1 MDSYTDLVT
10 KVNQQTTRIFEIYKH
25 TGFPRDKI
33 IVIPRNAK
41 YGKDNVL
48 DYAASTVTYI
58 VQQLKQK
65 SWDCKIIFDLPDEG
79 FATIPLKLFDIVTRQ
94 LILDYNISPK
104 NIIYITGAAAV
115 PSSTIEY
122 NKLCIKM
129 NYFPISVYYT
139 NGLEINQRTQGGE
152 FRDTFHS
159 REPNRKKKFLCYN
172 RNPRPHRV
180 ALLAQLLKRDLVKHG
195 YLSFNADAHSVK
207 GSFNQ
212 VKRIFPNLINDTT
225 LNIRPMLN
233 DLPIN
238 LSLVENHPSMFYPS
252 DTDIMMY
259 KSSLF
264 SIVTETLFENNT
276 NYQNEDDSEVA
287 HCYPIPMFS
296 EKTWKTIRGKH
307 PFILAT
313 VPHSLR
319 AFRELG
325 YRTFHPYIDETYDTI
340 ENEEE
345 RLLAIVN
352 EVDRLCNMS
361 DNDTREW
368 LYKVHEITDHNFQKL
383 SEATMYIKE
392 VW

>member
-10 KVNQQTTRIFEIYKH
+10 KVNQQTNRIFEISKH

-48 DYAASTVTYI
+48 DYAAATVTYI

-65 SWDCKIIFDLPDEG
+65 FWSCKIIFDLPDEG
-79 FATIPLKLFDIVTRQ
+79 FATTPLKLFHIVSEK
-94 LILDYNISPK
+94 LILEYNVSPK
-104 NIIYITGAAAV
+104 NLIYVTGASAI
-115 PSSTIEY
+115 PSSTNQY
-122 NKLCIKM
+122 NKLCIKLG
-129 NYFPISVYYT
+129 YFPITVLYT
-139 NGLEINQRTQGGE
+139 NGLEINQQCYGE
-152 FRDTFHS
+152 LRDTFHS
-159 REPNRKKKFLCYN
+159 REPTKKKKFLCYN

-180 ALLAQLLKRDLVKHG
+180 ALLAQLLKRDLVKQG
-195 YLSFNADAHSVK
+195 YLSFNADAQSVK
-207 GSFNQ
+207 GAFNQ

-225 LNIRPMLN
+225 LNIRPILN
-233 DLPIN
+233 DLPMN
-238 LSLVENHPSMFYPS
+238 LSLVENEDTMFYPG

-296 EKTWKTIRGKH
+296 EKTWKAIRGKH

-325 YRTFHPYIDETYDTI
+325 YRTFYPYIDETYDTI

-352 EVDRLCNMS
+352 EVDRLCKMS

>member
-10 KVNQQTTRIFEIYKH
+10 KVNQQTNRIFEISRH
-25 TGFPRDKI
+25 IGFPKDRI
-33 IVIPRNAK
+33 ILIPRNCG
-41 YGKDNVL
+41 YGKKNVTE
-48 DYAASTVTYI
+48 YADATVIYI

-65 SWDCKIIFDLPDEG
+65 SWSCKIIFDLPDEG
-79 FATIPLKLFDIVTRQ
+79 FATIPLKLFDIVTRR

-115 PSSTIEY
+115 PSSSNEY

-129 NYFPISVYYT
+129 NYFPIPVYYT
-139 NGLEINQRTQGGE
+139 NGLEINQRCYGE
-152 FRDTFHS
+152 LRDTFHS
-159 REPNRKKKFLCYN
+159 REPVRKKKFLCYN

-180 ALLAQLLKRDLVKHG
+180 ALLAQLLKRDLVKQG

-207 GSFNQ
+207 GSFNE

-225 LNIRPMLN
+225 LNIRPILN
-233 DLPIN
+233 DLPMN
-238 LSLVENHPSMFYPS
+238 LSLVENEDTMFYPN
-252 DTDIMMY
+252 DADIMMY

-264 SIVTETLFENNT
+264 SIVTETIFENNID
-276 NYQNEDDSEVA
+276 YHDDGILETA

-296 EKTWKTIRGKH
+296 EKTWKAIRGKH

-313 VPHSLR
+313 VPKSLR

-352 EVDRLCNMS
+352 EVDRLCKMS
-361 DNDTREW
+361 DNETREW
-368 LYKVHEITDHNFQKL
+368 LSNVHEITDHNFQKL
-383 SEATMYIKE
+383 SESTLYIKE